1 MKKIIL
7 PILIASLSILSCK
20 KEDAKTET
28 ITTPEVKTE
37 EVAIELDSAATA
49 KAYENYM
56 TPSKSHEMLAKDT
69 GVWNAD
75 MTFWMPGNPE
85 AQKEKSKAEYK
96 MILGGL
102 YQEGKYSGDI
112 FGMPFEGKGLMAF
125 DNETE
130 EYISTWIDNMGTG
143 IMVTRGKY
151 DEASKSITLFGD
163 QVVPGTKK
171 SKKVKEVITYMDD
184 NSQKMEMFDLF
195 EDRKE
200 TKTMEIVS
208 KRVK

>member
-1 MKKIIL
+1 MKKTIL
-7 PILIASLSILSCK
+7 PLLIASLIIVSCK
-20 KEDAKTET
+20 KVET
-28 ITTPEVKTE
+28 KIIVSPEEKTE
-37 EVAIELDSAATA
+37 EVTVELDSTAVA
-49 KAYENYM
+49 KAYEKYM
-56 TPSKSHEMLAKDT
+56 TPSKAHEMLAKDT
-69 GVWNAD
+69 GVWDAN
-75 MTFWMPGNPE
+75 MTFWMPDNPE
-85 AQKEKSKAEYK
+85 AQKATSKAEYK
-96 MILGGL
+96 MILSGL
-102 YQEGKYSGDI
+102 YQEGKYSGNI

-130 EYISTWIDNMGTG
+130 EYISTWVDNMGTG

-151 DEASKSITLFGD
+151 DEASKSITLFGE

-184 NSQKMEMFDLF
+184 NNQKMEMFDIL
-195 EDRKE
+195 ENGKE